1 MLHRVWINTINN
13 KKYSDMIFFLKPKP
27 KREPDIH
34 YFSFSLGDETHRRLL
49 LNSQVYPSH
58 LQRDTV
64 PLHHEGLIL

>member
-1 MLHRVWINTINN
+1 MQ
-13 KKYSDMIFFLKPKP
+13 
-27 KREPDIH
+27 REPGIKIL
-34 YFSFSLGDETHRRLL
+34 YFSFSLGDEAQRRLL